1 MYTLPFEYEDKT
13 SYGLRAVTGVLNY
26 DGKTLHIEYQTKDAI
41 LGLVKGDVTDLRIPL
56 AKIREMQTKKK
67 WFSKVLIFKV
77 DSLRTL
83 EGLPGVTL
91 NTLEMKIKKDDF
103 NIAQNLAS
111 TINLQ
116 RSELRLNEM
125 RDDNE

>member
-1 MYTLPFEYEDKT
+1 VYTLPFEYEDKT